1 MRAFVTL
8 ARKTLIGP
16 KGLLGLD
23 RMHQGNGIYTM
34 KKAITAA
41 CAAWVVFAA
50 PTYAQSDDA
59 VVVEL
64 FTSQGCSSC
73 PAADALLGKL
83 ASDPRLV
90 ALSLHV
96 DYWDYLGWK
105 DKFASPKFTAR
116 QKEYAHHA
124 RDKMVYTPQMI
135 VQGRQR
141 MVGSKAAEVGGAISA
156 ALAQTP
162 ATEVVLDRKG
172 DILSIRANPIAG
184 ARGSIR
190 VQLVRFSPAENV
202 TIERGENAGKTITYH
217 NVVRSWQVV
226 GKWDGTSPLVMDTPV
241 TGGTPLAV
249 ILQSDGPAEI
259 LAAATLR

>member
-1 MRAFVTL
+1 MI
-8 ARKTLIGP
+8 KT
-16 KGLLGLD
+16 
-23 RMHQGNGIYTM
+23 M
-34 KKAITAA
+34 TAA
-41 CAAWVVFAA
+41 CTAWAVLAA
-50 PTYAQSDDA
+50 PTFAQSKDA

-73 PAADALLGKL
+73 PAADALLAGL
-83 ASDPRLV
+83 ASDPRLL

-116 QKEYAHHA
+116 QKEYAHFA

-135 VQGRQR
+135 VQGQQR
-141 MVGSKAAEVGGAISA
+141 IVGSKAAEVNKAVEA
-156 ALAQTP
+156 AV
-162 ATEVVLDRKG
+162 ATAPVTKVVLTRKG
-172 DILSIRANPIAG
+172 DTLSIRANPIAG
-184 ARGSIR
+184 AHGAIR

-202 TIERGENAGKTITYH
+202 TIDRGENAGKTITYH

-226 GKWDGTSPLVMDTPV
+226 GNWDGTAPLVMDTPV
-241 TGGTPLAV
+241 TGRAPVAV